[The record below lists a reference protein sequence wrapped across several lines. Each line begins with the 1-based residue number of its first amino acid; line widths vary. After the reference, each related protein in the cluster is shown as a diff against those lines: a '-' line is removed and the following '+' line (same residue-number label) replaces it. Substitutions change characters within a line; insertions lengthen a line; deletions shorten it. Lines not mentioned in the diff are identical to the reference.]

1 MKNRLLI
8 VLLLI
13 FCFAFAAKAQNRTH
27 MPFFDERGFVRVPT
41 TELDVLADTIAT
53 VWHRRNDI
61 VWRQTVYRI
70 IDMRERQNHRLYFPI
85 RPDHPT
91 HRNLFYVILDAVVNH
106 GLTVYERG
114 IEFTPRFD
122 RPLTP
127 EDLRSNLQL
136 RVESEFDPN
145 AYLVG
150 INALG
155 APYIVTGNFASYMRD
170 QLQFVIQEVVFF
182 NRHTSRMYTQIVA
195 IAPLYLAH
203 PHRQTQN
210 LATALQ
216 TSILFWVPFHNL
228 RPFLAR
234 RQVLNPTNQ
243 AQLLS
248 FDDFF
253 ALRMY
258 NSYILAG
265 PNVFGRTLLDYAAV
279 IDDNERLERFIRM
292 EQDRIQTVIMN
303 FEQDLWEW

>member
-1 MKNRLLI
+1 MKKRLLI
-8 VLLLI
+8 VLLFI
-13 FCFAFAAKAQNRTH
+13 SCFAFAAKAQDRTH
-27 MPFFDERGFVRVPT
+27 LPFFDERGFVRIPT

-53 VWHRRNDI
+53 LWHRTNDI
-61 VWRQTVYRI
+61 VWERTIFRV
-70 IDMRERQNHRLYFPI
+70 IDMRDRQNHRLYFPI
-85 RPDHPT
+85 RPDHPS
-91 HRNLFYVILDAVVNH
+91 HRNLFNIILDAVVNH

-114 IEFTPRFD
+114 VEFTPRFD

-136 RVESEFDPN
+136 RVENEMDENS
-145 AYLVG
+145 YLIG
-150 INALG
+150 IDAFG
-155 APYIVTGNFASYMRD
+155 APYIVNANFASYMRD
-170 QLQFVIQEVVFF
+170 QLKFVIKEVVFF
-182 NRHTSRMYTQIVA
+182 NRHTSRMHSQIVA
-195 IAPLYLAH
+195 IAPLYSAH

-210 LATALQ
+210 LATAFH

-234 RQVLNPTNQ
+234 QRIFNPTNE
-243 AQLLS
+243 AQNIT

-258 NSYILAG
+258 GSYILGG

-279 IDDNERLERFIRM
+279 VDERMLERFIRM
-292 EQDRIQTVIMN
+292 EQNRIETEIMN